1 MLRKLPARAEAFLAA
16 NRRNSL
22 KSTGARTAKG
32 KARPCLNAL
41 KHGRYARLPETPT
54 AAGDRGGALYQ
65 KVRGGI
71 GTAFRAQPHEPRE
84 MRCLDRM
91 TAWIWCLA
99 GRAGVILYA
108 PMELKSLVVSSLCLK
123 RKTKPRRGTCF

>member
-1 MLRKLPARAEAFLAA
+1 VLRKLPARAEAFLAA

-54 AAGDRGGALYQ
+54 AAGRFTRKCAGGLGRRSGPSRTSLGKCA
-65 KVRGGI
+65 
-71 GTAFRAQPHEPRE
+71 
-84 MRCLDRM
+84 
-91 TAWIWCLA
+91 AWT
-99 GRAGVILYA
+99 G
-108 PMELKSLVVSSLCLK
+108 
-123 RKTKPRRGTCF
+123 